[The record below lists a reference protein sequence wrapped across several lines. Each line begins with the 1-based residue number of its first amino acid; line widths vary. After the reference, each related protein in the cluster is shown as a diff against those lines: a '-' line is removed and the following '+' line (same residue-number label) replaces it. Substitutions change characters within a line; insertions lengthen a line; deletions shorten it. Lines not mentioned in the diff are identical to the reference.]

1 MSETTPFHTYEIAL
15 PIGWGKEE
23 VKTAVENGARFAV
36 FQYCITFILSFV
48 YFSKAKLIPPGKTA
62 KQIGRPYSLLTWLL
76 GWWGPVGLFEAIPA
90 LILNGRGGVEITK
103 DIVRAVNQGQ
113 FEIDTVRQL
122 MSVHTYETFYKFSK
136 PNKSD
141 LKAFRKASTQLF
153 ETHPGLKKVWV
164 GDFIDTDSPYFVLAV
179 EMENDL
185 PTPNLDSIN
194 EILRKYFYKHVRIA
208 VVGLIFYQHQVE
220 LRELGVEFSTHA
232 L

>member
-1 MSETTPFHTYEIAL
+1 MNKASLLHTYEIVL
-15 PIGWGKEE
+15 PIGWGKEQ
-23 VKTAVENGARFAV
+23 VKTAVENGARFTI
-36 FQYCITFILSFV
+36 FQYCFTFALSITQ
-48 YFSKAKLIPPGKTA
+48 FSKVKFVPPGASLTRMA
-62 KQIGRPYSLLTWLL
+62 KPYNLLTSIF
-76 GWWGPVGLFEAIPA
+76 GWWGLKGPVNAIGA
-90 LILNGRGGVEITK
+90 LRVNRSGGIEVTK
-103 DIVRAVNQGQ
+103 DIVKAIRQDQ
-113 FEIDTVRQL
+113 FEIDKERPL

-153 ETHPGLKKVWV
+153 EKHPGLTKVWV
-164 GDFIDTDSPYFVLAV
+164 GYFIDTDSPYFVLAV
-179 EMENDL
+179 EMENGL
-185 PTPNLDSIN
+185 PTPNVDSIN